1 MRESEIERDR
11 KLELLRT
18 RHEAELKKQQDLNK
32 QIMKSKI
39 KFQEKLI
46 EDLKACTERNEREKR
61 EQKLKCQEEEK
72 KRQEEVILD
81 KLYS

>member
-1 MRESEIERDR
+1 MKESEIERDR

-18 RHEAELKKQQDLNK
+18 RHEAELKKHQDLSK
-32 QIMKSKI
+32 QIMKSKME
-39 KFQEKLI
+39 FQEKLI
-46 EDLKACTERNEREKR
+46 EDLKACTERNERERR
-61 EQKLKCQEEEK
+61 EQKLKYQEEEK